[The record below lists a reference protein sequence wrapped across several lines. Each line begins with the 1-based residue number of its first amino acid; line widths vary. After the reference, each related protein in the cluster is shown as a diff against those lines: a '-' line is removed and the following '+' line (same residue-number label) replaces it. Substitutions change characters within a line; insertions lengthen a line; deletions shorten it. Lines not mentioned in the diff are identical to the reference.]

1 MAACRLGVALPGSP
15 AQSSRRSPGS
25 YGSLA
30 SCLRRRYSRPR
41 GGGPGAAG
49 AGVRRVRRCRGL
61 QRPCSGGWEEPL
73 CGGSCESVS
82 ARRADTPL
90 TGGGFRRESGQP
102 TCCLDLPT
110 SRYVHVLRRPWNF
123 VGSGRFITLL
133 LQIVR
138 QGAGV
143 HVPGL
148 LPRRCK
154 SAVVCPRPVSCFCH

>member
-1 MAACRLGVALPGSP
+1 MALPGSP
-15 AQSSRRSPGS
+15 AQSSRRSPAS
-25 YGSLA
+25 YGSLP

-41 GGGPGAAG
+41 GGGPGDAG
-49 AGVRRVRRCRGL
+49 PGVRRVRRRRGL
-61 QRPCSGGWEEPL
+61 QRPCSGGGRSRCSGRSREAVP
-73 CGGSCESVS
+73 

-110 SRYVHVLRRPWNF
+110 SPCVHVRMRASNF

-133 LQIVR
+133 LQVVR

-143 HVPGL
+143 PVQCL
-148 LPRRCK
+148 LPPRCK
-154 SAVVCPRPVSCFCH
+154 SAVVFPRPESCFCHS